1 MRYLI
6 LIVASVLFLAACSE
20 ERKINKKLDGTWVA
34 TSYNDQAVVSPYY
47 YEITFNPDGKD
58 AGSGSYTMSF
68 LFVSGT
74 ENFTY
79 TLNENKMSYT
89 DKSTGNT
96 YTLTIEEYTDESL
109 IWSDADGKKTVLKPK
124 N

>member
-1 MRYLI
+1 MRYLFI
-6 LIVASVLFLAACSE
+6 IVASAFMLASCSE
-20 ERKINKKLDGTWVA
+20 ERKINKKLEGTWVA
-34 TSYNDQAVVSPYY
+34 TSYNGEAVVSPYY
-47 YEITFNPDGKD
+47 YEITFKPDGKD
-58 AGSGSYTMSF
+58 AGSGSYTMSI

-79 TLNENKMSYT
+79 KLNENKMSYT

-109 IWSDADGKKTVLKPK
+109 IWTDVDGKKTVLKPK
-124 N
+124 S